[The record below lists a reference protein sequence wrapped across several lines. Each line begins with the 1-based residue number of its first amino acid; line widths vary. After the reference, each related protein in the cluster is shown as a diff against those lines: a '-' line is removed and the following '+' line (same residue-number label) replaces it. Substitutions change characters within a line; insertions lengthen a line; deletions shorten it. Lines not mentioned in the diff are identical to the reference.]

1 MNEESDVKVFCL
13 RLFCSIEM
21 AWVAGHAS
29 FPLSD
34 VLPFLA
40 GSPVRVK
47 VPPKGQ
53 RHAFPVDLTTQQSL
67 ESDADLHA
75 MLQKQPLPSAW
86 LNGPLASFAD
96 SILMLELTDNAPQ
109 DYCKGAVPATNKH
122 MLAVFV
128 QSKWR
133 APHRQQVGEAFVLE
147 YNKCSK
153 ITCVPWLFVL
163 ISDSDHTAHNV
174 ARNAPHN
181 SNGYFMNGESL
192 SLLYGNRLAELRKA
206 AWDMW
211 LVKP

>member
-1 MNEESDVKVFCL
+1 MNEESDIKVFCL
-13 RLFCSIEM
+13 QLFCSIEM
-21 AWVAGHAS
+21 AWVAGHDS

-34 VLPFLA
+34 VLPFLL
-40 GSPVRVK
+40 GSPMRVK

-67 ESDADLHA
+67 ESDADIRA
-75 MLQKQPLPSAW
+75 KLQGPLPSAW

-96 SILMLELTDNAPQ
+96 SVLMLELTDNAPQ

-122 MLAVFV
+122 VLAVFV
-128 QSKWR
+128 QSKFR
-133 APHRQQVGEAFVLE
+133 APHRQHVGERFDVE

-153 ITCVPWLFVL
+153 ITCVPWIFVL
-163 ISDSDHTAHNV
+163 ISDSDHTTHNV
-174 ARNAPHN
+174 ARDAPHN
-181 SNGYFMNGESL
+181 GNGYFMNGPSL
-192 SLLYGNRLAELRKA
+192 SRLYGKRLAELRKT